1 MIKVLI
7 VEDEIYSRQSLIK
20 QIKEYDFNHQFSILE
35 ASNGEKGLELYRKER
50 PELIFTDIRMPI
62 MDGLDLLRQVKKI
75 DSKVNVIMISAYAD
89 FHYAKTSLNQGAEG
103 YLLKPVQDEELKE
116 HLSKFVRQNISTK
129 EKVQYTDKDMVT
141 RYIYQNIKS
150 EEKVQDF
157 VSESIFQRI
166 FTKYQFINIYFEG
179 NHQPEQEEFAL
190 WLRGVYDNKV
200 WTGFRCLFIQK
211 QVCSLVI
218 SVDHQTGILLRKI
231 LKLLQDQGY
240 NCKIGISKVQEESS
254 FIKEAYQ
261 QAMAAVT
268 SKIFYE
274 RHLLFYDVIEKERN
288 HSYQMSDKQRDF
300 LLISLGK
307 GNQEKAYEVLNQ
319 MFADIGKDSGIDID
333 SIEMLMVR
341 LTVIFN
347 QILESENEFEK
358 MKHAKL
364 KFQLLDFQNINDIR
378 DVVQKKIDYVCR
390 KHRQNQ
396 LGNQK
401 DIIMAMKEYA
411 EVHYHQDI
419 SMKELAEDVFFLN
432 PTYLSHMFAEKTG
445 ISYSAYIRQVRIGKA
460 RELLTDGRYSI
471 TEIASLS
478 GYNDTSQF
486 IRVFKQ
492 EMGTTPKKYRERL
505 VEADEKEK

>member
-50 PELIFTDIRMPI
+50 PELIFTDIRMPK
-62 MDGLDLLRQVKKI
+62 MDGLELLHQVKKI

-89 FHYAKTSLNQGAEG
+89 FQYAKTSLNQGAEG

-157 VSESIFQRI
+157 VSESMFQRI
-166 FTKYQFINIYFEG
+166 FTKYQFLNIYFEG

-218 SVDHQTGILLRKI
+218 SVDHQNGILLRKI

-240 NCKIGISKVQEESS
+240 GCRIGISKIQVESS
-254 FIKEAYQ
+254 YIKEAYQ

-274 RHLLFYDVIEKERN
+274 RHLLFYEVIENERN

-307 GNQEKAYEVLNQ
+307 GNREKAYEVLNE
-319 MFADIGKDSGIDID
+319 MFADIGKDFGIDID

-364 KFQLLDFQNINDIR
+364 KFQLLDFQNINDIQ

-396 LGNQK
+396 LGSQK
-401 DIIMAMKEYA
+401 DIIMALKEYA

-445 ISYSAYIRQVRIGKA
+445 ISYSGYIRQVRIGKA
-460 RELLTDGRYSI
+460 KQLLTDGRYSI

-505 VEADEKEK
+505 V

>member
-50 PELIFTDIRMPI
+50 PELIFTDIRMPK
-62 MDGLDLLRQVKKI
+62 MDGLELLHQVKKI

-89 FHYAKTSLNQGAEG
+89 FQYAKTSLNQGAEG

-157 VSESIFQRI
+157 VSESMFQRI
-166 FTKYQFINIYFEG
+166 FTKYQFLNIYFEG

-218 SVDHQTGILLRKI
+218 SVDHQNGILLRKI

-240 NCKIGISKVQEESS
+240 GCRIGISKIQVESS
-254 FIKEAYQ
+254 YIKEAYQ

-274 RHLLFYDVIEKERN
+274 RHLLFYEVIENERN

-307 GNQEKAYEVLNQ
+307 GNREKAYEVLNE
-319 MFADIGKDSGIDID
+319 MFADIGKDFGIDID

-364 KFQLLDFQNINDIR
+364 KFQLLDFQNINDIQ

-396 LGNQK
+396 LGSQK
-401 DIIMAMKEYA
+401 DIIMALKEYA

-460 RELLTDGRYSI
+460 KQLLTDGRYSI

-505 VEADEKEK
+505 V

>member
-20 QIKEYDFNHQFSILE
+20 QIKEFDFNHQFSILE

-50 PELIFTDIRMPI
+50 PELIFTDIRMPK
-62 MDGLDLLRQVKKI
+62 MDGLELLHQVKKI
-75 DSKVNVIMISAYAD
+75 DTKVNVIMISAYAD
-89 FHYAKTSLNQGAEG
+89 FQYAKTSLNQGAEG

-116 HLSKFVRQNISTK
+116 HLSKFVRQSISTK

-157 VSESIFQRI
+157 ISESMFQRI
-166 FTKYQFINIYFEG
+166 FTKYQFLNIYFEG

-231 LKLLQDQGY
+231 LKLLQGQGY
-240 NCKIGISKVQEESS
+240 DCRIGISKIQEESTY
-254 FIKEAYQ
+254 IKEAYQ

-274 RHLLFYDVIEKERN
+274 RHLLFYEVIENERN

-307 GNQEKAYEVLNQ
+307 GNREKAYEVLNE

-378 DVVQKKIDYVCR
+378 DVVQRKIDYVCR

-396 LGNQK
+396 LGSQK

-411 EVHYHQDI
+411 EVHYHLDI

-445 ISYSAYIRQVRIGKA
+445 ISYSAYLRQVRIGKA
-460 RELLTDGRYSI
+460 KQLLTDDRYSI

-505 VEADEKEK
+505 V

>member
-1 MIKVLI
+1 M
-7 VEDEIYSRQSLIK
+7 
-20 QIKEYDFNHQFSILE
+20 
-35 ASNGEKGLELYRKER
+35 
-50 PELIFTDIRMPI
+50 
-62 MDGLDLLRQVKKI
+62 
-75 DSKVNVIMISAYAD
+75 
-89 FHYAKTSLNQGAEG
+89 
-103 YLLKPVQDEELKE
+103 
-116 HLSKFVRQNISTK
+116 
-129 EKVQYTDKDMVT
+129 
-141 RYIYQNIKS
+141 
-150 EEKVQDF
+150 
-157 VSESIFQRI
+157 
-166 FTKYQFINIYFEG
+166 
-179 NHQPEQEEFAL
+179 
-190 WLRGVYDNKV
+190 
-200 WTGFRCLFIQK
+200 
-211 QVCSLVI
+211 
-218 SVDHQTGILLRKI
+218 DHQTGILLRKI